1 MPDTIFDK
9 IIRREAPSVIIYE
22 DDLVI
27 AFLNI
32 FPTNPGHAL
41 IIPKD
46 ACENMMCTS
55 DEVLARILSVAKKIA
70 PAILSSVGATDFNFT
85 TNNGAHAGQVIMHTH
100 FHLIP
105 RFENDGHKMWG
116 HRDATMEELQELGVK
131 IKQKLM

>member
-1 MPDTIFDK
+1 MDSIFTK
-9 IIRREAPSVIIYE
+9 IIRKEIPAEILYE
-22 DDLVI
+22 DDVVI
-27 AFLNI
+27 AFLDI
-32 FPTNPGHAL
+32 FPTNPGHTL
-41 IIPKD
+41 IVPKD

-55 DEVLARILSVAKKIA
+55 DTVLAHILSVAKKIA

-116 HRDATMEELQELGVK
+116 HRDATAEELSELGKK
-131 IKQKLM
+131 IKEKLN